1 MIKPKRT
8 VGDDPSLFPAVDTY
22 TLFEG
27 RRDRF
32 PLPSIGSALWP
43 KQRFFDKNLV
53 LCVKTRSFLGTTLA
67 ISKTRFLDVPGML
80 EGEGFFCE
88 AIWDEYKS
96 VLTVCG

>member
-1 MIKPKRT
+1 MRL
-8 VGDDPSLFPAVDTY
+8 SLGFSGFGFLWAKQSRNP
-22 TLFEG
+22 
-27 RRDRF
+27 
-32 PLPSIGSALWP
+32 PLWQRQRKEHSTIGSALRP